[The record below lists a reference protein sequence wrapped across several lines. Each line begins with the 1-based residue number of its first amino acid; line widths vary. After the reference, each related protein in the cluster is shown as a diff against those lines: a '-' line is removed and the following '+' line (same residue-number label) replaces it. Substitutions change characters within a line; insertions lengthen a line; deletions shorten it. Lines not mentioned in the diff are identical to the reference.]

1 MNKYTELK
9 NNHQEEVNNF
19 PMFFAFNNKQF
30 GEGMKSLGLEPSET
44 DKLYKAGGTGGFY
57 RKTDAEILFSMFE
70 RHRQEM
76 KLARETDEKFI
87 YDMFY
92 YELSNH
98 EYVITYNVND
108 ALDALGLTIEEVN
121 NNPKYKKAL
130 EKACMDQRDW
140 YNKHG

>member
-1 MNKYTELK
+1 MNKYTGLK
-9 NNHQEEVNNF
+9 QKQQEEVNNF
-19 PMFFAFNNKQF
+19 PMFFAFSNSQF
-30 GEGMKSLGLEPSET
+30 EEGMKKLGLDPSET

-57 RKTDAEILFSMFE
+57 RKTDAERLFTMFE
-70 RHRQEM
+70 RHRVEM
-76 KLARETDEKFI
+76 KTARENDEEFI

-98 EYVITYNVND
+98 EYVITYNVMD
-108 ALDALGLTIEEVN
+108 ALDALGITIEEVN
-121 NNPKYKKAL
+121 NNPKYKSNL

>member
-1 MNKYTELK
+1 
-9 NNHQEEVNNF
+9 
-19 PMFFAFNNKQF
+19 
-30 GEGMKSLGLEPSET
+30 MKSLELDPSET
-44 DKLYKAGGTGGFY
+44 DKLYSAGRTGGYY
-57 RKTDAEILFSMFE
+57 RKTDAERLHSMFK

-76 KLARETDEKFI
+76 KLARETDNQFI

-98 EYVITYNVND
+98 EYVITYNVMD

-121 NNPKYKKAL
+121 NNPKYKSNL